1 MLYLEIALASLI
13 AGALD
18 TVAGFGGG
26 LLLLPVLV
34 LVAGSKDAVLLAA
47 LIPLGWN
54 LPRVIMLRQWIDWKI
69 TGLFTLGIVPGTALG
84 ALLLDSV
91 DPDLLRRGIGVL
103 LLLFGIYYVLRL
115 YFDLPGPRGAKRW
128 VFPILGLVSGIIGGL
143 LGAGH
148 GPFQAGGL
156 MSADVPVREATAI
169 NGALGGITALAR
181 IGSYGAAGLMHE
193 GIWVPAIAGII
204 GAVAGAMLGIRL
216 SRRAK
221 DSTLELIVGVAIAL
235 AGFRMLL

>member
-18 TVAGFGGG
+18 TVVGFGGG

-34 LVAGSKDAVLLAA
+34 LVVGSKDAVLLAA

-54 LPRVIMLRQWIDWKI
+54 IPRIVLLRQWINWRVV
-69 TGLFTLGIVPGTALG
+69 GLFALGIVPGTLIG

-91 DPDLLRRGIGVL
+91 DPELLRRAIGGL
-103 LLLFGIYYVLRL
+103 LVLFGIYYVMRL
-115 YFDLPGPRGAKRW
+115 YMDLPGPRGVKSW
-128 VFPILGLVSGIIGGL
+128 VFPIVGVLSGIVSGL

-148 GPFQAGGL
+148 GPLQAGAL
-156 MSADVPVREATAI
+156 IAADLPVREVSAI
-169 NGALGGITALAR
+169 NGALGGLTAAAR
-181 IGSYGAAGLMHE
+181 VGSYGVAGLLHE
-193 GIWVPAIAGII
+193 GIWIPALVGIVGAAL
-204 GAVAGAMLGIRL
+204 GAVLGIRL
-216 SRRAK
+216 SRRSK

-235 AGFRMLL
+235 AGIRMIF